1 MSASRKFLYGLAAVL
16 SLGVAVSGCGGDL
29 GLSGAQHAV
38 LGQKVA
44 AQSPD
49 MPERPKLAMP
59 APGTPLPVPGE
70 GAPSPARTQ
79 WTATVQQPNQQAAAT
94 TAAPKQE
101 GSGSWY
107 SGITGA
113 FTR

>member
-1 MSASRKFLYGLAAVL
+1 MSASRKSLYGLAAVL
-16 SLGVAVSGCGGDL
+16 SLGVLAAGCSGDL
-29 GLSGAQHAV
+29 GLSGAKHAV

-59 APGTPLPVPGE
+59 APGAPLPVPGE
-70 GAPSPARTQ
+70 AAPARTQ

-94 TAAPKQE
+94 TPKQE
-101 GSGSWY
+101 SSGSWY
-107 SGITGA
+107 SGITGV

>member
-1 MSASRKFLYGLAAVL
+1 MSASRTSLYGLVAVL
-16 SLGVAVSGCGGDL
+16 SLGMLAAGCGGGT
-29 GLSGAQHAV
+29 GLSGAKTSV
-38 LGQKVA
+38 LGHSTA

-59 APGTPLPVPGE
+59 VPGAPLPVPGE
-70 GAPSPARTQ
+70 APARTQ

-94 TAAPKQE
+94 PPKQE
-101 GSGSWY
+101 SSGSWY

>member
-70 GAPSPARTQ
+70 GAPARTQ